1 VPNQVLAFAS
11 DTPEQDMRAT
21 ASRTPGQTYN
31 RSTTQP
37 PVAAARLDRARSL
50 SGDDVATASFP
61 SPSILGPSFTGLR
74 RAARIIPDA
83 LSNMPSADYVSAFRA
98 TRASDLDA
106 GHFTTGASA
115 AKPLALAQGVAHA
128 TLRGN

>member
-1 VPNQVLAFAS
+1 
-11 DTPEQDMRAT
+11 M
-21 ASRTPGQTYN
+21 ASRTPGQTYS

-37 PVAAARLDRARSL
+37 PVAAARLDRARSRGL

-83 LSNMPSADYVSAFRA
+83 LANVPSADYVSAFRT

-128 TLRGN
+128 GEGPDTLRGN